1 MLLDRPRII
10 PLAVVYDFIPL
21 RFSKQY
27 LAQEYLL
34 YSYCAALKWL
44 RAYNHYLPI
53 SEHVGNETVQL
64 LGAPKDRITV
74 TGVALREAFQS
85 ELLKSSTDIKKQVH
99 GQTKTIRFYLLVE
112 QIQEKILISY
122 VIVGVS
128 KQFSLFIGFD
138 VVGNYPLSK
147 QKDIHKFL

>member
-1 MLLDRPRII
+1 MLLDRPGII

-27 LAQEYLL
+27 LAQENLL
-34 YSYCAALKWL
+34 YSIVLRSQEWL

-74 TGVALREAFQS
+74 TGVALRKAFQS

-99 GQTKTIRFYLLVE
+99 GSNENNKILFVGGADPR
-112 QIQEKILISY
+112 KILISY

-128 KQFSLFIGFD
+128 KQFSLFI
-138 VVGNYPLSK
+138 
-147 QKDIHKFL
+147 